1 MDINSILELLFN
13 QKFLEKDGKLMVK
26 NYLAKVRANQM
37 SAHKGFTLVELIVV
51 IVILAILVGVTI
63 GGIYMYV
70 GKSKVNTDKN
80 NASSIVSVCG
90 TANADEKVYAALLG
104 ATVGDTVTYTWS
116 DPKVITP
123 TPNSKNTVLKT
134 AINEYMKSV
143 LPDGLPKVQQDGK
156 QFKLTFTVVGD
167 DDAKSLSVTCVVEPI
182 PIMPPAVS

>member
-1 MDINSILELLFN
+1 
-13 QKFLEKDGKLMVK
+13 MVK

-90 TANADEKVYAALLG
+90 TANADAAVYTALTDNAQVTFTWTNAQTIAASDSGVTFTAKNTGGTAATKGESNNAALEKAIGKYL
-104 ATVGDTVTYTWS
+104 VT
-116 DPKVITP
+116 
-123 TPNSKNTVLKT
+123 
-134 AINEYMKSV
+134 V
-143 LPDGLPKVQQDGK
+143 LPDGLPEAQTGKAFTLTFKVQG
-156 QFKLTFTVVGD
+156 TG
-167 DDAKSLSVTCVVEPI
+167 DAKSLSVTCTQAE
-182 PIMPPAVS
+182 

>member
-1 MDINSILELLFN
+1 
-13 QKFLEKDGKLMVK
+13 MVK

-90 TANADEKVYAALLG
+90 TANADETVYSALGDNATKTVIFSWSAASKLTG
-104 ATVGDTVTYTWS
+104 EGS
-116 DPKVITP
+116 ITP
-123 TPNSKNTVLKT
+123 TGTANDTLKNAIKT
-134 AINEYMKSV
+134 YMTTV
-143 LPDGLPKVQQDGK
+143 LPDGLPEAK
-156 QFKLTFTVVGD
+156 QGSSKPFTLTFTVDSTGN
-167 DDAKSLSVTCVVEPI
+167 SLSVSCTQ
-182 PIMPPAVS
+182 

>member
-90 TANADEKVYAALLG
+90 TANADENVYAALADTAAGTKVEYTFGWDETNKKPLKESVPTS
-104 ATVGDTVTYTWS
+104 ADGDTALKKALNTYLST
-116 DPKVITP
+116 
-123 TPNSKNTVLKT
+123 
-134 AINEYMKSV
+134 V
-143 LPDGLPKVQQDGK
+143 LPDGFPESQSGK
-156 QFKLTFTVVGD
+156 DFKLTFEVKGNG
-167 DDAKSLSVTCVVEPI
+167 DAKSLSVTCTQD
-182 PIMPPAVS
+182 